1 MSAASCVGRYCCAG
15 AIGKR
20 RSGADEAPPSDEV
33 DAIGISCALA
43 PPAWLPEQLTRL
55 LTKEQGARRP

>member
-1 MSAASCVGRYCCAG
+1 MSATSCVGRYCCAG

-20 RSGADEAPPSDEV
+20 RSGADEGPPSDKV
-33 DAIGISCALA
+33 DAIGILCALA